1 MIDVEVHEGGDG
13 TRLVV
18 QGNRSMSWRAN
29 LVLAGSLGT
38 VCLGIAIALATQG
51 LWMVIPFAGAE
62 VLLVVACLWLTL
74 RRLSRKEV
82 ITVGSEAIVLE
93 WGYNS
98 PDISIRLPRRWS
110 RLRYH
115 ASDSPF
121 DCGDLSVAAH
131 GKAYAL
137 GRVLNR
143 DEKKTLHV
151 ELRAALGRQG
161 A

>member
-1 MIDVEVHEGGDG
+1 MIDVEEDG
-13 TRLVV
+13 PATRLVV

-29 LVLAGSLGT
+29 LVLAGSLG
-38 VCLGIAIALATQG
+38 VVVFGIAIAAATQG
-51 LWMVIPFAGAE
+51 LWLIIPFAGAE
-62 VLLVVACLWLTL
+62 VLLVTACLWLTL

-82 ITVGSEAIVLE
+82 ITVGAEAITLE

-98 PDISIRLPRRWS
+98 PDVSVRLPRQWS
-110 RLRYH
+110 RLRYR
-115 ASDSPF
+115 ATDSPF
-121 DCGDLSVAAH
+121 DCGDLVVAAH

-151 ELRAALGRQG
+151 ELSAALGR
-161 A
+161 

>member
-1 MIDVEVHEGGDG
+1 MIDVEQDG
-13 TRLVV
+13 PATRLVV

-29 LVLAGSLGT
+29 LVLAASLG
-38 VCLGIAIALATQG
+38 VVVFGIAIAAATQG
-51 LWMVIPFAGAE
+51 LWLIIPFAGAE
-62 VLLVVACLWLTL
+62 VLLVTFCLWLTL
-74 RRLSRKEV
+74 RRLARKEV
-82 ITVGSEAIVLE
+82 ITVGDEAIVLE

-98 PDISIRLPRRWS
+98 PEVSVRLPRQWS

-151 ELRAALGRQG
+151 ELRAALGRP
-161 A
+161 

>member
-1 MIDVEVHEGGDG
+1 MIDVEEDG
-13 TRLVV
+13 PATRLVV

-29 LVLAGSLGT
+29 LVLAGSLGI
-38 VCLGIAIALATQG
+38 VVFGIAIAAATQG
-51 LWMVIPFAGAE
+51 LWLIIPFAGAE
-62 VLLVVACLWLTL
+62 VLLVTACLWLTL
-74 RRLSRKEV
+74 RRLARKEV
-82 ITVGSEAIVLE
+82 ITVGAEAITLE

-98 PDISIRLPRRWS
+98 PDVSVRLPRRWS
-110 RLRYH
+110 RLRYR
-115 ASDSPF
+115 ATDSPF

-151 ELRAALGRQG
+151 ELSAALGR
-161 A
+161 